1 MHRFRIVILMSV
13 FLFGITQ
20 IYIAINSFDSSPGQH
35 STIDPDKLTPL
46 VLELPEE
53 TGQIGNLY
61 AREALLMDGDTGRVL
76 YEKEGY
82 TRAAMAST
90 TKIMTAVYVI
100 ENCDLND
107 IASVSKKA
115 AAQPKVHMGAA
126 EGEKYK
132 VQDLLYALMLES
144 YNDCAVILAEHVS
157 GSVNQFCKAMTE
169 KAKELG
175 CEDTNFETPNGLDSD
190 SHYTTPYDLA
200 KITKYALE
208 NETFSDIVRTRE
220 YSFSEYSGKRQVTV
234 SNKDS
239 FLSRYEGAI
248 GVKTGFTGKAG
259 YCFVGAV
266 KHDGRYLISVVLGSG
281 WPPHK
286 TYKWDDTIALMK
298 YGEANYK
305 KCQIIKSQNRIGQIE
320 VSHGAAST
328 VPVYIDGSKTTLLS
342 KRDKVETKLHMK
354 KQLEAP
360 VRKNQKA
367 GTLSIYVNEECVETL
382 DIRTVKKMGKET
394 FIMVLEHNIK
404 YMIPGG
410 RYNGT

>member
-1 MHRFRIVILMSV
+1 MSLL
-13 FLFGITQ
+13 LFAMAQ
-20 IYIAINSFDSSPGQH
+20 IYIASDVSESVPGQL
-35 STIDPDKLTPL
+35 STIDPDKLTPSTAKF
-46 VLELPEE
+46 PEE
-53 TGQIGNLY
+53 DRQIGSLY
-61 AREALLMDGDTGRVL
+61 AKEALLMDGDTGRVL
-76 YEKEGY
+76 YEKDGY

-107 IASVSKKA
+107 IARVSQHA

-126 EGEKYK
+126 EGEQYK

-144 YNDCAVILAEHVS
+144 YNDCAVVLAEHVS
-157 GSVNQFCKAMTE
+157 GSVDKFCKAMTE
-169 KAKELG
+169 KARELG

-220 YSFSEYSGKRQVTV
+220 YSFSEYSGKRQITV

-266 KHDGRYLISVVLGSG
+266 KSDGRYLISVVLGSG

-298 YGEANYK
+298 YGEANYT
-305 KCQIIKSQNRIGQIE
+305 KCQIIPSQKRIGQIE
-320 VSHGAAST
+320 VSHGTSST
-328 VPVYIDGSKTTLLS
+328 VPVYIDGSRTSLLS
-342 KRDKVETKLHMK
+342 AEDKVETKLHMK

-367 GTLSIYVNEECVETL
+367 GTLSIYVNGECVETL
-382 DIRTVKKMGKET
+382 DIRTAKKMGKET
-394 FIMVLEHNIK
+394 FSMVLEENIK